1 MVNFHSQSN
10 RFLAA
15 QFKRHDATILLTAH
29 LSKIALFSRAQST
42 DDLLPAQEL
51 RRFHPS
57 QYNTANGKITPEL
70 IAPCGMN
77 CGICKAYL
85 SYSRGIPK
93 EKGNVTH
100 CSGCVPRNK
109 LCFIKRGCR
118 KLRQDKIRFCSECEE
133 MPCRNVDRIDRRY
146 RNRYGMSMVENL
158 KEIKSTS
165 LQSFIINQDTK

>member
-1 MVNFHSQSN
+1 M
-10 RFLAA
+10 
-15 QFKRHDATILLTAH
+15 
-29 LSKIALFSRAQST
+29 
-42 DDLLPAQEL
+42 
-51 RRFHPS
+51 
-57 QYNTANGKITPEL
+57 ANGKITPEL

-93 EKGNVTH
+93 EKGKVTH

-118 KLRQDKIRFCSECEE
+118 KLRQDKIRFCSECED
-133 MPCRNVDRIDRRY
+133 MPCENVDRIDRRY

-158 KEIKSTS
+158 IEIKSTS
-165 LQSFIINQDTK
+165 LQSFIMNQETKYRCPNCGDIISVHDRKCYSCLKQSLEDRTDQTKRADR